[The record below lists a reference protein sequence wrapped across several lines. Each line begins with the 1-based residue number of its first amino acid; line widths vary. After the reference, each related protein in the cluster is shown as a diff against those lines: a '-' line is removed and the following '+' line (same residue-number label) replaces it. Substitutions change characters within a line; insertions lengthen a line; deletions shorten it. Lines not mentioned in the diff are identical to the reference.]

1 MSTTRPKPFRSP
13 RWLLPAELAGVSVDE
28 PRRRRTARDWAADA
42 ALFLFALGFVVLD
55 SGGAPYYGDAVPQ
68 WFHTADPFVSLA
80 ACIALWWR
88 RRFPIVVAGLVF
100 VAYMIGDSTVGAA
113 LVVVLT
119 VAVHRGWLVAV
130 LVADA
135 YLVPSLWFSFAHPPP
150 NVAWQAMVVIVLLM
164 FVTPLA
170 WGMAV
175 RWRRQVVASLRRDA
189 EWAARDHERRLAD
202 ARRAERERIARE
214 MHDTL
219 AHRISLIS
227 VHAGALSYRSA
238 QAEAGAG
245 RPLDASDVSAAVD
258 VIHGNARRA
267 LVELGDVLEVL
278 RTDDDEAAPAAAG
291 PPQPRIG
298 DIRRLVADA
307 EAVGQRVSV
316 AVECEPDEAL
326 RGAVQRTVYRTVQEG
341 LTNARKHA
349 PGALVDVRV
358 TGAPGVGI
366 TATVSNPLPVGTTAA
381 SGIPGAGVGLAGLSE
396 RVALDGGT
404 LEHGPHGG
412 CFRLVTRL
420 PWPV

>member
-1 MSTTRPKPFRSP
+1 MSATRPKPFRSP

-28 PRRRRTARDWAADA
+28 PRRRRTARDWVADA
-42 ALFLFALGFVVLD
+42 VLFLVALSFLVLD
-55 SGGAPYYGDAVPQ
+55 SDGAPYYGDAVPQ
-68 WFHTADPFVSLA
+68 WFHTVDPFVSLA
-80 ACIALWWR
+80 ACLALWWR
-88 RRFPIVVAGLVF
+88 RRFPIVVAGVVF
-100 VAYMIGDSTVGAA
+100 VSYMIGDSALGAA
-113 LVVVLT
+113 LVTVLT

-130 LVADA
+130 LTADA
-135 YLVPSLWFSFAHPPP
+135 FLAPSLWFSFAHPPP
-150 NVAWQAMVVIVLLM
+150 NVPWQAMVVIVFLM
-164 FVTPLA
+164 FLVPLA

-189 EWAARDHERRLAD
+189 EWAARDHDRRLAD

-245 RPLDASDVSAAVD
+245 RPLEAADVGAAIE

-267 LVELGDVLEVL
+267 LVELGDVLAVL
-278 RTDDDEAAPAAAG
+278 RTGDETPDPGDAG
-291 PPQPRIG
+291 PPQPQIG
-298 DIRRLVADA
+298 DIKRLVADA
-307 EAVGQRVSV
+307 EAVGQRVTV
-316 AVECEPDEAL
+316 TLECEPSETL
-326 RGAVQRTVYRTVQEG
+326 RSAVQRTVYRTVQEG

-349 PGALVDVRV
+349 PGTPVEVRV
-358 TGAPGVGI
+358 TGAPGDGVV
-366 TATVSNPLPVGTTAA
+366 AAVSNRLPVGAPVSA
-381 SGIPGAGVGLAGLSE
+381 IPGAGVGLAGLAE

-404 LEHGPHGG
+404 LEHGPDGG

-420 PWPV
+420 PWPA

>member
-1 MSTTRPKPFRSP
+1 MSATRPKSFRSP

-28 PRRRRTARDWAADA
+28 PRRRRTVRDWVADA
-42 ALFLFALGFVVLD
+42 ALFVFALGFLVAD

-80 ACIALWWR
+80 ACVALWWR
-88 RRFPIVVAGLVF
+88 RRFPFVVAGVVF
-100 VAYMIGDSTVGAA
+100 MAYLIGDSTLGAA

-119 VAVHRGWLVAV
+119 VAVHKGWLAAV

-135 YLVPSLWFSFAHPPP
+135 FLVPSLWFSFAHPPP
-150 NVAWQAMVVIVLLM
+150 NVAWQAMVVIVFLM
-164 FVTPLA
+164 FVTPLVS
-170 WGMAV
+170 GMAI
-175 RWRRQVVASLRRDA
+175 RFRRQVVVSLRRDA
-189 EWAARDHERRLAD
+189 EWAARDHDRRLAD

-245 RPLDASDVSAAVD
+245 RPLDASDVGAAID

-267 LVELGDVLEVL
+267 LVELGDVLAVL
-278 RTDDDEAAPAAAG
+278 RTGDEAPDPGDVG
-291 PPQPRIG
+291 PPQPQIG
-298 DIRRLVADA
+298 DIERLVADA
-307 EAVGQRVSV
+307 EAVGQRVTV
-316 AVECEPDEAL
+316 TVECEPTESL

-349 PGALVDVRV
+349 PGTAVEVSV
-358 TGAPGVGI
+358 TGTPGNGVV
-366 TATVSNPLPVGTTAA
+366 AVVRNPLPVGGAPVSA
-381 SGIPGAGVGLAGLSE
+381 IPGAGVGLAGLAE

-404 LEHGPHGG
+404 LEHGPDGG
-412 CFRLVTRL
+412 SFRLVTRL
-420 PWPV
+420 PWPA